1 MENVEKLT
9 DCGRKLDKFM
19 SAREVV
25 DYLGINKDIV
35 NNNSKKELKKNIL
48 REFLN
53 FEKEFKNQ
61 NVDFALNKDFTSGVY
76 KYNIIKTGKYISAFT
91 L

>member
-1 MENVEKLT
+1 MENIEKLAN
-9 DCGRKLDKFM
+9 CGRKLDKFM
-19 SAREVV
+19 STREIV
-25 DYLGINKDIV
+25 DYLGISKDIAK
-35 NNNSKKELKKNIL
+35 NSSKKELKKNIL

-53 FEKEFKNQ
+53 FEKEFGKQ
-61 NVDFALNKDFTSGVY
+61 NVDFALNEDFTSGIY